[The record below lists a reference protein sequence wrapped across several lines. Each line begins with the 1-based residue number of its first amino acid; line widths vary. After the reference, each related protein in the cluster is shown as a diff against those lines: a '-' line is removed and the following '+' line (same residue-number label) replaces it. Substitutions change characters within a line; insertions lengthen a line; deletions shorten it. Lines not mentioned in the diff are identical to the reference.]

1 MSCLWN
7 MPIAEPP
14 TLFDLMQSIVNYN
27 NPNPVST
34 IKLAESARDF
44 IFDFNYPL
52 SSKVSKSDF
61 EQLFLN
67 KFMMRRIGFETY
79 ALWKINLGVKLN
91 EIMPT
96 YNKLFDALE
105 GWELFDGQTTTRT
118 VDEKTKDNGTSE
130 TSMDSDSTVK
140 SDRRYSDSPQNQLEN
155 LLNGSYATEVNLD
168 VSIDTSKSAGKS
180 SNKSDSE
187 RTMTETVKNDAAD
200 KMSVVERYLTARAN
214 IFEMIFKSLDSLFY
228 QIF

>member
-27 NPNPVST
+27 NPNPVGT
-34 IKLAESARDF
+34 IKLADSARDF

-79 ALWKINLGVKLN
+79 TLWKLNLSVKLN

-118 VDEKTKDNGTSE
+118 VDEKAKDIGTSE
-130 TSMDSDSTVK
+130 TSMDSNSTIK

-155 LLNGSYATEVNLD
+155 LLNGSYVTEANLD
-168 VSIDTSKSAGKS
+168 VSSDTSKNAGKS

-187 RTMTETVKNDAAD
+187 RTMTETVKNDVSD
-200 KMSVVERYLTARAN
+200 KMAVVERYLVARTN